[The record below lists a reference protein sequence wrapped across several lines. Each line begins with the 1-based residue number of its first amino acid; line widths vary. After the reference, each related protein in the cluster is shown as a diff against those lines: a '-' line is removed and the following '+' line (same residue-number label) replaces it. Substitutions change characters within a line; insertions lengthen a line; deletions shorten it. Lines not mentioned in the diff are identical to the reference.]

1 MLFDH
6 PEFDHEQVLFAHD
19 AASGLRAIIA
29 IHDRSLGPAAGG
41 CRMRPYASDAEALT
55 DVLRLSQGM
64 TRKNALA
71 GLPLGGGKSVIIADP
86 RTQKTPELLR
96 AFAGFVAELGGI
108 YWTAEDIGMWA
119 DDVEVLAQH
128 CDYIFGTISTG
139 QHTGDPSAFT
149 AAGCFA
155 GLRACV
161 RQVFGSDDLTGRTVA
176 IQGVG
181 NVGFALGRQLVD
193 AGANLVV
200 ADTDQASVQRAVTE
214 LGARAIDVDQIGAVE
229 CDVLAPCAVGATL
242 NADTIPLL
250 RTPIVCGVANNQLAT
265 TADGQLLHEA
275 KILYAPDYVVNAGG
289 MLNASG
295 DILGHHDPEQVAEKI
310 AHIGEVMGQIA
321 GRSATEDRPTNAI
334 ADDLADEVVRTARAA
349 TPR

>member
-6 PEFDHEQVLFAHD
+6 PEFSHEQVLFAAD
-19 AASGLRAIIA
+19 PSSGLRAIIA
-29 IHDRSLGPAAGG
+29 LHDRSLGPAAGG
-41 CRMRPYASDAEALT
+41 CRMRPYASEAEALT

-86 RTQKTPELLR
+86 ATDKTPELLR

-108 YWTAEDIGMWA
+108 YWTAEDIGMGA
-119 DDVEVLAQH
+119 DDIEVLARH
-128 CDYIFGTISTG
+128 CDYVFGTTSTG
-139 QHTGDPSAFT
+139 QHTGDPSAYT

-161 RQVFGSDDLTGRTVA
+161 EHVFGSPDLTGKRVA

-181 NVGFALGRQLVD
+181 NVGFALGSQLVE
-193 AGANLVV
+193 AGAHLIV
-200 ADTDQASVQRAVTE
+200 ADTNPDSVRRAVTE
-214 LGARAIDVDQIGAVE
+214 LGARAVDIEEITATE
-229 CDVLAPCAVGATL
+229 CDVLAPCAIGATM
-242 NADTIPLL
+242 NAASIPTL

-265 TADGQLLHEA
+265 VADGEALHDSHV
-275 KILYAPDYVVNAGG
+275 LYAPDYVVNAGG

-295 DILGHHDPEQVAEKI
+295 DILGHHDPEQVSGRI
-310 AHIGEVMGQIA
+310 AHIGEVMGKIA
-321 GRSATEDRPTNAI
+321 RRSGEEDRPTNLI
-334 ADDLADEVVRTARAA
+334 ADDLADEVIREARSS
-349 TPR
+349 R

>member
-6 PEFDHEQVLFAHD
+6 PEFSHEQVLFAAD
-19 AASGLRAIIA
+19 PSSGLRAIIA
-29 IHDRSLGPAAGG
+29 LHDRSLGPAAGG
-41 CRMRPYASDAEALT
+41 CRMRPYASDSEALT

-86 RTQKTPELLR
+86 ATDKTPELLR

-108 YWTAEDIGMWA
+108 YWTAEDIGMGA
-119 DDVEVLAQH
+119 DDIEVLARH
-128 CDYIFGTISTG
+128 CDYVFGTTSTG
-139 QHTGDPSAFT
+139 QHTGDPSAYT

-161 RQVFGSDDLTGRTVA
+161 EHVFGSPDLTGKRVA

-181 NVGFALGRQLVD
+181 NVGFALGRQLVE
-193 AGANLVV
+193 AGARLIV
-200 ADTDQASVQRAVTE
+200 ADTDPASVRRAVTE
-214 LGARAIDVDQIGAVE
+214 LGARAVDVQEIAATE

-242 NADTIPLL
+242 NAATITAL

-265 TADGQLLHEA
+265 VADGAALHDSN
-275 KILYAPDYVVNAGG
+275 ILYAPDYVVNAGG

-295 DILGHHDPEQVAEKI
+295 DILGHHDPGQVAGKI

-321 GRSATEDRPTNAI
+321 HRSAEEDRPTNLI
-334 ADDLADEVVRTARAA
+334 ADDLADELVRQAGSSR
-349 TPR
+349 